1 MPVQCTPET
10 RRSFAARRCCG
21 QPWSNCPAVVIAGSW
36 PIWADLCCLPP
47 AYKSGCPIKQA
58 MMGQENVKPACTPDS
73 VHGGCP
79 PRDCHSSGPEVA
91 FRLGAAY
98 PPAPRATSTLAY
110 LALLHAEIARFTRF
124 CNRLVSVALIR
135 TLRWRGVTS
144 CAALCSP
151 DVPLTRCFHACY
163 QRQSGGLYAAHCH

>member
-1 MPVQCTPET
+1 MVVGRLLADMGGHLLPLAAKCAVHLL
-10 RRSFAARRCCG
+10 RLRS
-21 QPWSNCPAVVIAGSW
+21 
-36 PIWADLCCLPP
+36 LPP
-47 AYKSGCPIKQA
+47 AHKSGYPFKQA
-58 MMGQENVKPACTPDS
+58 AMKQEKYVKPACTPDS

-151 DVPLTRCFHACY
+151 DVPLTRCFHACH